1 MHSFCSLIIKFIL
14 IFRASVLVASCKYKG
29 SSGKENTRTIP
40 PFFFFNHGTC
50 SLFLESP
57 GNFSDPES
65 CFVFAV
71 FTFKIKASIIMKRIQ
86 WNYQLTKQNWLVC
99 GAGSKPWWGVGWGG
113 GERRSSKNF
122 FQPSVWSKNKVEGEG
137 GAVGPL
143 DPPLGFWAVS

>member
-86 WNYQLTKQNWLVC
+86 
-99 GAGSKPWWGVGWGG
+99 
-113 GERRSSKNF
+113 
-122 FQPSVWSKNKVEGEG
+122 
-137 GAVGPL
+137 
-143 DPPLGFWAVS
+143 